1 MRSLKLWSVALA
13 LAWFIAGFSAGL
25 VVSSKEKDESPT
37 ARYARALSAEF
48 GLNGLRRRTLIQVLD
63 DYQSKR
69 TRIRRRFEAAS
80 REDMEPDLEELDR
93 VTQDRIRNT
102 ILPPAQRGRYDAR
115 NRPLLVSA
123 QR

>member
-1 MRSLKLWSVALA
+1 MKSIKLWSVALA
-13 LAWFIAGFSAGL
+13 CAWFIAGFSAGL

-37 ARYARALSAEF
+37 ARYARELSAEF
-48 GLNGLRRRTLIQVLD
+48 GLDGLRRRTLIQVLD
-63 DYQSKR
+63 DYQRKR
-69 TRIRRRFEAAS
+69 RDIRRRFEAAS

-115 NRPLLVSA
+115 NRPLLVAA